1 MDKKKKLLVVLI
13 LVGAVMIGLLAL
25 TVALTGSR
33 EPSEFT
39 GRDKVIF
46 WTFVAAEL
54 ALLILEL
61 VLADRAGKLNRA
73 SDPALQQI
81 QPPGKAERCVR
92 RRALFL
98 QALAILLTIAF
109 RIVGQICGRDLSKE
123 QRQALLLPML
133 SILGAVLLL
142 SGLNLLLHAWITRRF
157 KRMPVEEIQQ
167 WLRSH
172 REQASDMAARKL
184 RELRRVRV
192 ASWVYAALLTA
203 LGLALGFL
211 YGMSRLGVPWGLILA
226 VILTDLGVTRF
237 PFKSSESVLEDMEN
251 EMAERDYSELYDLA
265 RRAAAAHGRKNRIRI
280 YSASDCNA
288 GVGHVGSTDLIQL
301 GVLLLGILQEKEL
314 YAVLL
319 HEFSHLGDERLQRE
333 ADYSEWLRDSKDR
346 HLLAR
351 LSKLLFSTP
360 DDWYVLQY
368 GLFRFASS
376 LDEETRADRAMAEL
390 GDARSAASSLIKL
403 KYVDLFLWEDQ
414 GLDQTD
420 SETIE
425 ELARNFV
432 SARIEALQ
440 RAIRERAPF
449 YNELIGV
456 EIQARSASHP
466 ILRTRLKT
474 LGTEKLCLTDQEDPQ
489 SYRDEVRRAIDQV
502 EKRIQRENDEEK
514 YREYH
519 AKLLKTVEDWE
530 AAGRPLQQ
538 EAYPDTVSALKELG
552 RLGEAMELCDRAIE
566 EQPQEAS
573 ISYALHMKG
582 CCLLHRWDAAGI
594 DFIYRAIE
602 NNSNYLQE
610 GLDQIGQFCCL
621 TGNQTELERYRV
633 RATELGQQD
642 KDVFS
647 ELGVLRKGDRLSGEK
662 LPPELE
668 ERLRESLAE
677 LDGGRFAAVYLLH
690 KQINQDFSTSP
701 MVVCFRPDV
710 PEEERGELMHRV
722 FLMLDAVRDWQFSL
736 FDWDEVKKLKVEEIE
751 GALFYMPKE

>member
-25 TVALTGSR
+25 TVALTGGR

-46 WTFVAAEL
+46 WAFVAAEL

-142 SGLNLLLHAWITRRF
+142 SGLNLLLHAWITRRLT
-157 KRMPVEEIQQ
+157 RMPVAETQQ
-167 WLRSH
+167 WLQSH
-172 REQASDMAARKL
+172 REKALVVAGRKL
-184 RELRRVRV
+184 RELRRVRIV
-192 ASWVYAALLTA
+192 SLVYALLLA
-203 LGLALGFL
+203 AMGLALAFL
-211 YGMSRLGVPWGLILA
+211 YGMSRIGVPWFLFLA

-237 PFKSSESVLEDMEN
+237 PFKTPESVLEEVEN
-251 EMAERDYSELYDLA
+251 ELEERDFPELFRLA
-265 RRAAAAHGRKNRIRI
+265 RRAAAAHGRRNRIRI
-280 YSASDCNA
+280 FATTDCNA
-288 GVGHVGSTDLIQL
+288 GIGHLGSVDMIQM
-301 GVLLLGILQEKEL
+301 GMLLLGLLHEKEL
-314 YAVLL
+314 YAILL

-333 ADYSEWLRDSKDR
+333 ADYSEWQQNCKNR
-346 HLLAR
+346 HLLAG

-360 DDWYVLQY
+360 DDWYSLQY

-390 GDARSAASSLIKL
+390 GDGRSAASALIKL
-403 KYVDLFLWEDQ
+403 KYAELHLWEDE
-414 GLDQTD
+414 GVDQPD
-420 SETIE
+420 PHSVEDF
-425 ELARNFV
+425 ARHFV
-432 SARIEALQ
+432 SGRIEAL
-440 RAIRERAPF
+440 RKAVRERAPF
-449 YNELIGV
+449 YNELIRV

-466 ILRTRLKT
+466 ILRSRLKN
-474 LGTEKLCLTDQEDPQ
+474 LGEEELIIREEEDPRL
-489 SYRDEVRRAIDQV
+489 YLDEVRLAI
-502 EKRIQRENDEEK
+502 ERTEERIKGINNEEK
-514 YREYH
+514 YRAYR
-519 AKLLKTVEDWE
+519 AKQLKIVEDWE
-530 AAGRPLQQ
+530 TAGRPLQQ
-538 EAYPDTVSALKELG
+538 EAYPETVSALKEMG
-552 RLGEAMELCDRAIE
+552 RLDEAMELCDRAIAELPE
-566 EQPQEAS
+566 EVS

-610 GLDQIGQFCCL
+610 GLEQIGQFCCL

-633 RATELGQQD
+633 KATELGQQE

-647 ELGVLRKGDRLSGEK
+647 KLSVLRKGDRLTGEI
-662 LPPELE
+662 LPPPLE
-668 ERLRESLAE
+668 QKLRESLAE
-677 LDGGRFAAVYLLH
+677 LDEGRFEAIYLLH
-690 KQINQDFSTSP
+690 KQISEEFSTSP
-701 MVVCFRPDV
+701 MVVHFRAEL
-710 PEEERGELMHRV
+710 PEEEKNELMHRI
-722 FLMLDAVRDWQFSL
+722 FLLLDAVRDWQFSL
-736 FDWDEVKKLKVEEIE
+736 FDYHEVKKLKIEEIK